1 MHLKLKYPRQMHDT
15 YGMGK
20 AYLLLSGSDTHPASL
35 GVVNSL
41 IAVKSGIRTVDSSG
55 T

>member
-1 MHLKLKYPRQMHDT
+1 MHFKLTYPRQMHDT

-20 AYLLLSGSDTHPASL
+20 AYLLLRGSDTHTATL

-41 IAVKSGIRTVDSSG
+41 IAVKSGVRTVDSSG